1 MVVVAVIV
9 GNGGGDRVGVSR
21 DAGWAGE
28 VGAWGMGG
36 QGEEMG
42 LNSLQEMLARFVR
55 SSLNKRKNG
64 FQRIEFKKMVLGRPR
79 P

>member
-1 MVVVAVIV
+1 MVVVAVIG
-9 GNGGGDRVGVSR
+9 GNGGGNRVGVSR
-21 DAGWAGE
+21 VAGWAGE
-28 VGAWGMGG
+28 VGAWGIQGG
-36 QGEEMG
+36 EMG

-64 FQRIEFKKMVLGRPR
+64 FQRTEFKKMVLGRTR